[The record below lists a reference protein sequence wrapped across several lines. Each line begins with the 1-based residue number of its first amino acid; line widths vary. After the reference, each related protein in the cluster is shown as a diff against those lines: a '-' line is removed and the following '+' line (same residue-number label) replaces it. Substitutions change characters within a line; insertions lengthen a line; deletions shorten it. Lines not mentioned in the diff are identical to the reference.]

1 MWFTFMHLRKLIFL
15 LISAQII
22 AGCMH
27 QSTRSCVDELN
38 IKIEPELENANFI
51 VKYGQRYKF
60 EIDTL
65 KLFKVKLE
73 RLRGGRT
80 SLFGIF
86 EISKWTHDPDEFK
99 RIILSDSTKFIN
111 EYSIND
117 ILKLDTIMVDSMVV
131 YKLI

>member
-1 MWFTFMHLRKLIFL
+1 MF
-15 LISAQII
+15 SA
-22 AGCMH
+22 CLH
-27 QSTRSCVDELN
+27 QSLGSLVDEIN
-38 IKIEPELENANFI
+38 IQAIDNIENANII
-51 VKYGQRYKF
+51 VKYGQSYKF
-60 EIDTL
+60 EIDSL

-99 RIILSDSTKFIN
+99 RIILSDSTRFIK

-117 ILKLDTIMVDSMVV
+117 ILKSDTIMVDSMVV
-131 YKLI
+131 YKLK

>member
-1 MWFTFMHLRKLIFL
+1 MRLIIITFPIILTLMF
-15 LISAQII
+15 SA
-22 AGCMH
+22 CLH
-27 QSTRSCVDELN
+27 QSLGSLVDEIN
-38 IKIEPELENANFI
+38 IQVMDNIENANII
-51 VKYGQRYKF
+51 VKYGQSYEF
-60 EIDTL
+60 EIDSE

-86 EISKWTHDPDEFK
+86 QISDSTQDPNEFK
-99 RIILSDSTKFIN
+99 RIILSDSTRFIN

-131 YKLI
+131 YKLK

>member
-1 MWFTFMHLRKLIFL
+1 MRLIIITIPIILNLMF
-15 LISAQII
+15 SA
-22 AGCMH
+22 CLH
-27 QSTRSCVDELN
+27 QSLGSLVDEIN
-38 IKIEPELENANFI
+38 IQAIDNIENANII
-51 VKYGQRYKF
+51 VKYGQSYKF
-60 EIDTL
+60 EIDSL

-99 RIILSDSTKFIN
+99 RIILSDSTRFIK

-117 ILKLDTIMVDSMVV
+117 ILKSDTIMVDSMVV
-131 YKLI
+131 YKLK

>member
-1 MWFTFMHLRKLIFL
+1 M
-15 LISAQII
+15 ISA
-22 AGCMH
+22 CLH
-27 QSTRSCVDELN
+27 QSLGSLVDDIN
-38 IKIEPELENANFI
+38 IQVMDNIENANII
-51 VKYGQRYKF
+51 VKYGQSYEF
-60 EIDTL
+60 EIDSE

-86 EISKWTHDPDEFK
+86 QISDSTQDPNEFK
-99 RIILSDSTKFIN
+99 RIILSDSTRFIN

-131 YKLI
+131 YKLK

>member
-1 MWFTFMHLRKLIFL
+1 MRLIIITIPIILTSMF
-15 LISAQII
+15 SA
-22 AGCMH
+22 CLH
-27 QSTRSCVDELN
+27 QSLGSLVDEIN
-38 IKIEPELENANFI
+38 IQVMDNIGNGNII
-51 VKYGQRYKF
+51 VKYGQSYEF
-60 EIDTL
+60 EIDSL

-99 RIILSDSTKFIN
+99 RIILSDSTRFIK

-131 YKLI
+131 YKLK

>member
-1 MWFTFMHLRKLIFL
+1 MRLIIITIPIVLTLMF
-15 LISAQII
+15 SA
-22 AGCMH
+22 CLH
-27 QSTRSCVDELN
+27 QSLGSLVDEIN
-38 IKIEPELENANFI
+38 IQVMDNIENANII
-51 VKYGQRYKF
+51 VKYGQSRKF
-60 EIDTL
+60 ELDSE

-99 RIILSDSTKFIN
+99 RIILSDSTIFIK

-117 ILKLDTIMVDSMVV
+117 ILKSDTIMVDSMVV
-131 YKLI
+131 YKLK

>member
-1 MWFTFMHLRKLIFL
+1 MRLIIITIPIILTSMF
-15 LISAQII
+15 SA
-22 AGCMH
+22 CLH
-27 QSTRSCVDELN
+27 QSLGSLVDEIN
-38 IKIEPELENANFI
+38 IQVMDNIGNGNII
-51 VKYGQRYKF
+51 VKYGQSYEF
-60 EIDTL
+60 EIDSL

-73 RLRGGRT
+73 RLKGGRT

-99 RIILSDSTKFIN
+99 RIILSDSTRFIK

-131 YKLI
+131 YKLK

>member
-1 MWFTFMHLRKLIFL
+1 MRLIIITIPIILTSMFSSCLR
-15 LISAQII
+15 
-22 AGCMH
+22 
-27 QSTRSCVDELN
+27 QSLGSLVDDIN
-38 IKIEPELENANFI
+38 IQVIDNIENANII
-51 VKYGQRYKF
+51 VKYGQSYKF
-60 EIDTL
+60 EFDTL

-99 RIILSDSTKFIN
+99 RIILSDSTRFIK

-131 YKLI
+131 YKLK